1 MKLKCLI
8 IDDEPIARKL
18 LQEYIEE
25 TDFLELAA
33 TAVNPVKA
41 TGLIASENI
50 DLIFLDINMPKMSG
64 MEFLRTMTNLPMV
77 IMTTA
82 YGQYA
87 LDGFELAVVDYL
99 VKPFSLDRFLKA
111 TKKALE
117 LKLLKTN
124 ATGAP
129 AKETTEPTEDHFY
142 VKCDGKIEKVL
153 FDELLYVEAMANH
166 VILHKTDD
174 KLIVYLTIKGILEK
188 LPAAQFIQVHKSF
201 IVNAGKINTIEGN
214 MLHLGKV
221 KITMGLSFADSAME
235 RILKNNFIKR

>member
-25 TDFLELAA
+25 TDFLEIS
-33 TAVNPVKA
+33 AVAENPLQA
-41 TGLIASENI
+41 TGLINSLKP

-64 MEFLRTMTNLPMV
+64 IEFLRSVPNLPMV

-87 LDGFELAVVDYL
+87 LDGFEMAVIDYL

-111 TKKALE
+111 TQKALE
-117 LKLLKTN
+117 FKSLKDHKPI
-124 ATGAP
+124 AGSIP
-129 AKETTEPTEDHFY
+129 SDHFF
-142 VKCDGKIEKVL
+142 VKCEGKIEKVL
-153 FDELLYVEAMANH
+153 FSDLICVEAMANY
-166 VILHKTDD
+166 VVLLTTKD

-188 LPAAQFIQVHKSF
+188 LPVNQFIQVHKSY
-201 IVNAGKINTIEGN
+201 IVNTQKINRIEGN
-214 MLHLGKV
+214 MLHLGDM
-221 KITMGLSFADSAME
+221 KITMGLSFAEGVVEQVIKDKM
-235 RILKNNFIKR
+235 IKR